1 MNTNFFFF
9 RKRAPSTTIIN
20 NSNNYHNN
28 NRNNTSNKKES
39 SNTLI
44 TITLP
49 KRDSNFNDVAV
60 KEGKV
65 PVPKKVLLRQNI
77 NIEKHPQKHETRL
90 TKINK

>member
-28 NRNNTSNKKES
+28 NKNNTSNKKES

-49 KRDSNFNDVAV
+49 KTDSNFNDVAV

-77 NIEKHPQKHETRL
+77 NIEKHPQKHEARL